1 MSELADVVVGAVNE
15 RRCRCRPDVMR
26 GDCPMSYANAA
37 HERGDTYGKTLA
49 EFMGSQR
56 EVDMQ
61 EGTLTRL
68 LEMAERGRAEVA
80 AAAAAPRSAA
90 EIAREMVSDPNPTWH
105 WARILGAEF
114 SSATPDGIETV
125 RRNVVLLITQAR
137 ADGAAAALAGQQ
149 PRDLAGRIRALIQEY
164 AGRWADAEPR
174 SIERR
179 AATGVMDDLCRALDD
194 VRTGTGRPLT
204 WWIELFRHP
213 SGSMDPTIRAHRS
226 RAADELEAIV
236 RERAPSEG
244 T

>member
-1 MSELADVVVGAVNE
+1 
-15 RRCRCRPDVMR
+15 
-26 GDCPMSYANAA
+26 
-37 HERGDTYGKTLA
+37 
-49 EFMGSQR
+49 
-56 EVDMQ
+56 MQ
-61 EGTLTRL
+61 EGTVTLL

-80 AAAAAPRSAA
+80 AAATKPLRSAE
-90 EIAREMVSDPNPTWH
+90 EIAREMVYSHGPCELDWPATIG
-105 WARILGAEF
+105 AACAVRIVA
-114 SSATPDGIETV
+114 AAID
-125 RRNVVLLITQAR
+125 RAR
-137 ADGAAAALAGQQ
+137 AAVAGQQ

-226 RAADELEAIV
+226 LAADELEAIV
-236 RERAPSEG
+236 RERAPAER

>member
-1 MSELADVVVGAVNE
+1 
-15 RRCRCRPDVMR
+15 
-26 GDCPMSYANAA
+26 
-37 HERGDTYGKTLA
+37 
-49 EFMGSQR
+49 
-56 EVDMQ
+56 MQ
-61 EGTLTRL
+61 EGTLTL
-68 LEMAERGRAEVA
+68 LLDMAACGS
-80 AAAAAPRSAA
+80 AAAPRSAE
-90 EIAREMVSDPNPTWH
+90 EIAREMVGIDRDLDTGAYFAVISSRETDASLCLEDNATE
-105 WARILGAEF
+105 AGAEG
-114 SSATPDGIETV
+114 SARAAESILARLYDRG
-125 RRNVVLLITQAR
+125 R

-149 PRDLAGRIRALIQEY
+149 PIDLAGRIRALIQEY

-226 RAADELEAIV
+226 LAADELDAIV
-236 RERAPSEG
+236 RERAPAER